1 MFRLTVVITSQQIQ
15 ILNYVVQ
22 LKLICANYTKK
33 TPKTKT
39 QTQLHKECVV
49 PLAPHWPVPLVSFL
63 SSLMEARAEYDL
75 LEYRDSVAFPGRARF
90 SACYPTFQ
98 TKHTVQICIHAC
110 KKTLTTKF
118 KIMSIPGGKD
128 GVCYWENTGNS

>member
-1 MFRLTVVITSQQIQ
+1 MKSLCCTAEI
-15 ILNYVVQ
+15 NMCQ
-22 LKLICANYTKK
+22 LYQKN
-33 TPKTKT
+33 KTKPK
-39 QTQLHKECVV
+39 HK
-49 PLAPHWPVPLVSFL
+49 PNSTKNAWGIYIAPHWPVPPVSFL

-75 LEYRDSVAFPGRARF
+75 KILEYRDSVAFPGRARF

-110 KKTLTTKF
+110 KRTLTTKF
-118 KIMSIPGGKD
+118 KIMSIPRGKD